1 VIQRPEL
8 LELVIV
14 LLVRGLLMIQ
24 GPELVIDVSVTQ
36 QPEHPEPVIDAS
48 VIQEAELLEFLIGEL
63 AIQGA
68 EFVILVIEAS
78 MTGTKWGEEV
88 RPVLD

>member
-1 VIQRPEL
+1 
-8 LELVIV
+8 VIV
-14 LLVRGLLMIQ
+14 KPLLG
-24 GPELVIDVSVTQ
+24 VSVV
-36 QPEHPEPVIDAS
+36 EGM
-48 VIQEAELLEFLIGEL
+48 EFLIGVL